1 MEVVGLLVTLEARA
15 GKEADAE
22 PFLTPGPEQVEP
34 QVGTLVP
41 GDLQLG
47 AGKFGQPDSSVRP
60 ADIRRKRG
68 CISISACTQ

>member
-1 MEVVGLLVTLEARA
+1 MEVVGLLVTLVARA

-47 AGKFGQPDSSVRP
+47 A
-60 ADIRRKRG
+60 
-68 CISISACTQ
+68 